1 MSRELSVQRSY
12 IEYKCKHNLIAD
24 LKIYPNLQKNETYR
38 VVFEKLNGKKYYYS
52 KLFWAHFISVKSNVW
67 HHLRHYQFVCLYFM
81 L

>member
-38 VVFEKLNGKKYYYS
+38 VVFEKLNGKKIL
-52 KLFWAHFISVKSNVW
+52 LFQTFLGS
-67 HHLRHYQFVCLYFM
+67 LY
-81 L
+81 